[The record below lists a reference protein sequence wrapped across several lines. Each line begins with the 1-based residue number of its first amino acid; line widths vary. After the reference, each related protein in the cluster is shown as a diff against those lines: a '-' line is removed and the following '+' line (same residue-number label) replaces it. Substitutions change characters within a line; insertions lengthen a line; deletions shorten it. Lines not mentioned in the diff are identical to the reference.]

1 MKRDRTNAA
10 DHRYANPWSF
20 RRSSNPSEAIA
31 DLRGRPIRPN
41 FYRRGGV
48 TVNSASLD
56 EIGRVSDT
64 DLESRPARV
73 SLRALKRRQAA
84 TFSKYRRQAWC
95 TELELATIDGLWN
108 HGLSLRQ
115 LARRHRVS
123 PAAISDRIDRLTMS
137 GKAPEF
143 THWWRLRNA
152 MRLNQIRTGVERR

>member
-20 RRSSNPSEAIA
+20 RRASSPSEAIA

-41 FYRRGGV
+41 CYRRGGLTINV
-48 TVNSASLD
+48 ASLD
-56 EIGRVSDT
+56 EIERVSDT
-64 DLESRPARV
+64 DSEWRPTNS
-73 SLRALKRRQAA
+73 SLRALKRRQSA

-115 LARRHRVS
+115 LARRQRVS
-123 PAAISDRIDRLTMS
+123 PAAISARISGLTKS

-143 THWWRLRNA
+143 THWWRLRN
-152 MRLNQIRTGVERR
+152 RLLNQATR